1 VAHPV
6 CIFGDTDCAR
16 QTARHLIAV
25 GLEVILASRRASSET
40 ACPAGLPR
48 GTPGLELLSEARLAG
63 CRGGAGAFE
72 LSLTAGG
79 RAFTRTVSAVVV
91 AEADERLPLLAAHG
105 VAPAPGVVT
114 LSDFRADGIRP
125 ESAAAPGP
133 QVVFLNGLLA
143 ESHPH
148 IASEIMH
155 AAIKLRTECGVRSA
169 ILTGNLK
176 VAADGLEALCREAR
190 AGGVLFAKFSGSR
203 PEIRQEADGRV
214 SLHFIDEVTGDACRM
229 RPELLVVDEQ
239 PAPSKAASELAR
251 ILELEVDGSGF
262 IQGDNVH
269 RLPVATNRRGIVVA
283 GRARSVGVDPATEAA
298 NAVLAVLDAAAP
310 APADRAVI
318 EPGRCIRCLT
328 CLRVC
333 PHLAVI
339 LNTRPAVLPAA
350 CERCGICAA
359 ECPRGAIHLPGLES
373 HELLAE
379 IPPAASANDSDAPRL
394 IAFCCSRSAALA
406 AQSAEAFD
414 RRGLTLIEVPCAGS
428 LSPQMLLAP
437 FGRGAEG
444 VLVMTCHADNCHSRE
459 GRGFAQRRSDQAA
472 AFLSLIGA
480 GGDRIRVTSL
490 AANMAAEFTETLA
503 DFRRTLLAL
512 RPRRQG
518 DPPRDEASR

>member
-1 VAHPV
+1 MAHPV
-6 CIFGDTDCAR
+6 CIFGDNDCTWL
-16 QTARHLIAV
+16 TARHLLAA
-25 GLEVILASRRASSET
+25 GLEVIVASGRGAAET
-40 ACPAGLPR
+40 PPPADLPR
-48 GTPGLELLSEARLAG
+48 EVAGLELLSDAALAD
-63 CRGGAGAFE
+63 CRGGAGAFD
-72 LSLTAGG
+72 LSLIASG
-79 RAFTRTVSAVVV
+79 RALTRRVSAVVV
-91 AEADERLPLLAAHG
+91 AEADERLPLLAAYG
-105 VAPAPGVVT
+105 VAAAPGVVS
-114 LSDFRADGIRP
+114 LSNFTFDVLRP
-125 ESAAAPGP
+125 DSSPAQGP
-133 QVVFLNGLLA
+133 QVVFLNGLST

-148 IASEIMH
+148 TAAEIMH
-155 AAIKLRTECGVRSA
+155 AALRLRRERGVRSA

-176 VAADGLEALCREAR
+176 VAAEGLEALCREAR
-190 AGGVLFAKFSGSR
+190 AAGVLFAKFTHTR
-203 PEIRQEADGRV
+203 PDIRQEADGRV
-214 SLHFIDEVTGDACRM
+214 RLDFTDEVTGDPCRM
-229 RPELLVVDEQ
+229 HPELLVVDEQ

-251 ILELEVDGSGF
+251 ILELEVDGIGF

-310 APADRAVI
+310 APTDRAVI

-333 PHLAVI
+333 PHRAVI

-379 IPPAASANDSDAPRL
+379 IPSAASASDSDAPRL

-428 LSPQMLLAP
+428 FSPQMLLAP

-472 AFLSLIGA
+472 AFLSLSGA

-490 AANMAAEFTETLA
+490 AANMSAEFTETLA

-512 RPRRQG
+512 RQPTQG
-518 DPPRDEASR
+518 DPSP